1 MVITIQRQAFKVNP
15 STDGL
20 TPSQAKTLDFLVSI
34 VEPTPIKTALEYLG
48 LSSVLPLES
57 RIAHLIEKGKLT
69 PVA

>member
-1 MVITIQRQAFKVNP
+1 MVITIQRQTFEVDP

-20 TPSQAKTLDFLVSI
+20 TPSQAKTLDFLANI
-34 VEPTPIKTALEYLG
+34 VEPTSIKTALEHLE
-48 LSSVLPLES
+48 LRSVLPLES